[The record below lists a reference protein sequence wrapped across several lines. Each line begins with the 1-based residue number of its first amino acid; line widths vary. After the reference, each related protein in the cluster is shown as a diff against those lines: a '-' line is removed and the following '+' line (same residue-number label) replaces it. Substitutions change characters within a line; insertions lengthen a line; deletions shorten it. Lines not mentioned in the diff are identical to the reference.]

1 MSWMSYKYQIQ
12 GELYWGSN
20 AADSTYTDPN
30 NSSWCGNA
38 PVSAVFAWKLI
49 ISQDRLGT
57 HTTQS

>member
-38 PVSAVFAWKLI
+38 PV
-49 ISQDRLGT
+49 
-57 HTTQS
+57 

>member
-1 MSWMSYKYQIQ
+1 MIDSPATFNRVMSWMSYKYQIQ

-38 PVSAVFAWKLI
+38 PV
-49 ISQDRLGT
+49 
-57 HTTQS
+57 